1 MAGMLAAYHPHDC
14 SGNQLG
20 SGPRI
25 AMSLTTTSTS
35 STTPTTS
42 PPQLERRTLIK
53 CDENQRSPLK
63 LNSTSQDFLM
73 LIQSQSDLMLKHP
86 LSQI

>member
-42 PPQLERRTLIK
+42 PPQLEY
-53 CDENQRSPLK
+53 
-63 LNSTSQDFLM
+63 
-73 LIQSQSDLMLKHP
+73 H
-86 LSQI
+86 LSNVMKTNGLP